1 MFQLKQGV
9 ACILGTGSNSGLYD
23 GDRIVRNVPPLGFI
37 LGDEGSGAV
46 MGKRFLG
53 SLYKGLLPEDLKE
66 RFEQA
71 TGFSLPDV
79 IQRVYREPMP
89 NRFLASL
96 SPFIAENLQCE
107 PLRMLVL
114 EHFRSFFR
122 RNVAAYGCP
131 ELPVGIV
138 GSIAHHFR
146 SLVEEAAVKEKIRLE
161 KVVQRPMNGL
171 VDYHTNAVS

>member
-1 MFQLKQGV
+1 MQLRMRRLLREHFPKANVRAESDLLGAARALFQLKQGV

-71 TGFSLPDV
+71 TGLSLPD
-79 IQRVYREPMP
+79 
-89 NRFLASL
+89 
-96 SPFIAENLQCE
+96 
-107 PLRMLVL
+107 
-114 EHFRSFFR
+114 
-122 RNVAAYGCP
+122 
-131 ELPVGIV
+131 
-138 GSIAHHFR
+138 AHHFR

-161 KVVQRPMNGL
+161 KVLQRPMNGL